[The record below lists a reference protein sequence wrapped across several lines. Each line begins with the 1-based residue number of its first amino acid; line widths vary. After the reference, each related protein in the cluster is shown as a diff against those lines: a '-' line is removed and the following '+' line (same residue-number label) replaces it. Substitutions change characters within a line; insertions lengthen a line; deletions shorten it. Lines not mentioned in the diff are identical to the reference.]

1 MFAIPHEAPCSPH
14 QPARATLP
22 TATTSAKEL
31 SDPRGPELAL
41 AVESARSPEVRGF
54 RARFVGAMPFPGS
67 RRGHQVSPESSLL
80 GQLCRFAG
88 GHRREALDPLQER
101 IKRCTARA
109 RGPLIPQ
116 LSGRRFAQAQGPR
129 QSFHVQKRRPGAE
142 RGAPS
147 RGSTFTDP
155 LVGREHGVGQGSD
168 TALLHTGSA
177 SPGTWPDG
185 RPLKGLGCVGRSAV
199 RSTPVSWTSLSHA
212 SAHLGCGRA
221 PWSEGFVSRPCK
233 RRPQDRSGTQ
243 QCWGLR

>member
-1 MFAIPHEAPCSPH
+1 MGGLGSVTRAHKAVHSKGTRSPH
-14 QPARATLP
+14 PPAVWTQICP
-22 TATTSAKEL
+22 ST
-31 SDPRGPELAL
+31 
-41 AVESARSPEVRGF
+41 
-54 RARFVGAMPFPGS
+54 GAAPKFS
-67 RRGHQVSPESSLL
+67 RTEE
-80 GQLCRFAG
+80 
-88 GHRREALDPLQER
+88 EA
-101 IKRCTARA
+101 
-109 RGPLIPQ
+109 
-116 LSGRRFAQAQGPR
+116 
-129 QSFHVQKRRPGAE
+129 GAE

-155 LVGREHGVGQGSD
+155 PVGREHGVGQGSD

-185 RPLKGLGCVGRSAV
+185 RPLKGLGCAGRSAV

-212 SAHLGCGRA
+212 SAHLGCGRE